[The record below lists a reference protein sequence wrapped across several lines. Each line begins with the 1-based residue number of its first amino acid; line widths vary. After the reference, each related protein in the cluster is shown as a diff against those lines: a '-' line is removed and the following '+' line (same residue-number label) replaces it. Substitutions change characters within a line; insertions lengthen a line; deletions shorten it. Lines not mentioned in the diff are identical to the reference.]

1 MAKQKKNKKLKGVRY
16 IAKVLK
22 KYGGKK
28 YKGNY
33 KLALEKSKEVLQQIK
48 SKGEKV
54 KVSSILDKTRKHRT
68 PKAEKKVQAPL
79 LFYKLSSPE
88 PYFTLVDYPTYI
100 YNTTSEITFVSDIF
114 NLETEEVEGSQRPNF
129 RKTFSGFVNFLN
141 KEINDRTKAYDYRVV
156 CTPPEFNKELNRW
169 ESKIIPID
177 PEGEENDFG
186 YEPTIG
192 TGGEDKTLKTKQKP
206 APATPKKQKS
216 DFEVAKEIDLKIEQE
231 KSRQLAMQLFLNDK
245 ISKLEYK
252 EMIDAINKNK

>member
-16 IAKVLK
+16 VAKVLK

-33 KLALEKSKEVLQQIK
+33 KFALEKSKEILQQIK

-54 KVSSILDKTRKHRT
+54 KVSSILDKARKHRIA
-68 PKAEKKVQAPL
+68 KAEEKLKAPL
-79 LFYKLSSPE
+79 LFYKLTTPE

-100 YNTTSEITFVSDIF
+100 YDTTSEITFVSDIF
-114 NLETEEVEGSQRPNF
+114 NLETEEIEGGQRPPF

-141 KEINDRTKAYDYRVV
+141 KEITDRTRAYDYRII
-156 CTPPEFNKELNRW
+156 CTPPVFNKELKRW

-177 PEGEENDFG
+177 PEGEEDNFG
-186 YEPTIG
+186 YEPS
-192 TGGEDKTLKTKQKP
+192 TGPEGEDKTFKTKQKP
-206 APATPKKQKS
+206 TPATPKKQKS